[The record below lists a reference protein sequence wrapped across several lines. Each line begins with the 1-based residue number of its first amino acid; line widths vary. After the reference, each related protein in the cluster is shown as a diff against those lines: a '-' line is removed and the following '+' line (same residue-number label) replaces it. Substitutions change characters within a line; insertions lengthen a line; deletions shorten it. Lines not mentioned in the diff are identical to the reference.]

1 MLPRSLS
8 FPATSST
15 PSLPQ
20 LRGGASE
27 RPCTPITG
35 PTPRFNGADSI
46 TPRHGHPF
54 EEMHAAIQPSL
65 FKPPR
70 PSQLA
75 PGAQRSPRDER
86 EEALAGLLNAIQMGL
101 IVVEDK
107 PAKPPESC
115 HSPAKRQGH
124 AGTATGGGVGPM
136 GFDED
141 LDRLE
146 HRGASPEKQAADS
159 PGGLP
164 DAIDLPHCAAR
175 SDSTPSE
182 LPPPAAGDADS
193 LSARSSCDAGPA
205 EAAPERGPPHFA
217 ADAWHGSE
225 DDLPQ
230 PAAPDLHAALAPAL
244 CDSDNDEAREE
255 GPLRRPAAPDP
266 HAALASVPCGSDGSG
281 ALTPAPR
288 NDGTPTA
295 CAPSAAPSG
304 RMHFYLGGDPLELVL
319 APGDVIVI
327 RGTGRLAELGNAGGF
342 MGHVLV
348 VLAAPRSVPRHSPD
362 AADLLPA
369 WPAEEDVMELWR
381 VHTMES
387 TRRETGLYESELL
400 VYLQRRSRQLILVG
414 EVDREGEL
422 STTDHE
428 VIELWQSPEQLRCEL
443 HVDIMAEVI
452 ADMRATQADWSART
466 AARALLT
473 KAAFTVEKGSIAAL
487 DEIRACWERAPIC
500 TSVVISFWQRYFFK
514 LAAAPPALEAA
525 VPGTIFLVGERVAYW
540 SESFRQWM
548 NAVVTGQNCS
558 TDGTVVSYNLDIK
571 CGALTSNIRRQV
583 HLTDRSVKALELILS
598 YMPLKADRALP
609 GDLLRSMREC
619 GWVAVPQVPQLF
631 RQVLLPSE
639 DIACN
644 PL

>member
-1 MLPRSLS
+1 
-8 FPATSST
+8 
-15 PSLPQ
+15 
-20 LRGGASE
+20 
-27 RPCTPITG
+27 
-35 PTPRFNGADSI
+35 
-46 TPRHGHPF
+46 
-54 EEMHAAIQPSL
+54 
-65 FKPPR
+65 
-70 PSQLA
+70 
-75 PGAQRSPRDER
+75 
-86 EEALAGLLNAIQMGL
+86 
-101 IVVEDK
+101 
-107 PAKPPESC
+107 
-115 HSPAKRQGH
+115 
-124 AGTATGGGVGPM
+124 
-136 GFDED
+136 
-141 LDRLE
+141 
-146 HRGASPEKQAADS
+146 
-159 PGGLP
+159 
-164 DAIDLPHCAAR
+164 
-175 SDSTPSE
+175 
-182 LPPPAAGDADS
+182 
-193 LSARSSCDAGPA
+193 
-205 EAAPERGPPHFA
+205 
-217 ADAWHGSE
+217 
-225 DDLPQ
+225 
-230 PAAPDLHAALAPAL
+230 
-244 CDSDNDEAREE
+244 
-255 GPLRRPAAPDP
+255 
-266 HAALASVPCGSDGSG
+266 
-281 ALTPAPR
+281 
-288 NDGTPTA
+288 
-295 CAPSAAPSG
+295 
-304 RMHFYLGGDPLELVL
+304 
-319 APGDVIVI
+319 
-327 RGTGRLAELGNAGGF
+327 
-342 MGHVLV
+342 
-348 VLAAPRSVPRHSPD
+348 
-362 AADLLPA
+362 
-369 WPAEEDVMELWR
+369 MELWR

-466 AARALLT
+466 AARALLK

-571 CGALTSNIRRQV
+571 CGALANNIRRPV
-583 HLTDRSVKALELILS
+583 HVTDRSVKALELILS

-609 GDLLRSMREC
+609 CDLLRSMREC